1 MTGSRV
7 CLQGAINQPVLTT
20 QAVTFHPPQET
31 SLRTCPRRQEDNKS
45 HERSWVP
52 TLVQASY
59 LTVATYWEEARG
71 GAGDTE
77 ERLAGSPWLDKQ
89 VHSLPPSFPNPGVG
103 GAGGT
108 TAPLAPPK
116 GGHMT
121 LPG

>member
-52 TLVQASY
+52 TLAQASY
-59 LTVATYWEEARG
+59 LTVATCWEEARWRG
-71 GAGDTE
+71 
-77 ERLAGSPWLDKQ
+77 
-89 VHSLPPSFPNPGVG
+89 
-103 GAGGT
+103 GGT
-108 TAPLAPPK
+108 TQRK
-116 GGHMT
+116 GWQEARGWT
-121 LPG
+121 SRYILLPHPF